1 MPTQTAAKKPAKP
14 RAAKAT
20 AAMPTPEKP
29 AHVPAAGQLCDVPIQ
44 LIAPS
49 PYQPRDRADDPTA
62 LANLAQS
69 VADWGIKQPIVVRRK
84 EGGMPLF
91 PATKG
96 QRAAYELVA
105 GERRLRAAHAA
116 GLASVPA
123 MVHEWT
129 DDEARAF
136 AAVENLQREDLTEWE
151 RARALKALAD
161 AGKTQAEIGRLVG
174 LTQGAVSNLI
184 RCLDLPAEWTNGT
197 ISQEMTPTHCREI
210 VPYKDFPE
218 VLKAIK
224 QSLKLRMQWYGFPPA
239 KKFAKVVHD
248 AVVGATMPMDQT
260 HGTRA
265 TNWAPI
271 PVFKP
276 TAEQREQLG
285 IVTVKMPN
293 GREAER
299 ATNAKL
305 WHQLQE
311 EHQAKWLERRKA
323 RKAKN
328 GKPAEPTAEELKA
341 REQQRAEQFAKQLAE
356 WRAEWLRYL
365 CWKALGAKP
374 AKGADR
380 WAITRCLIL
389 LATRNVPEDDL
400 ERSISETGGP
410 KKLIEGPTL
419 KALAKC
425 PKPDET
431 ATELVRA
438 VLWDTTRNASPRS
451 YVNGQFFTAA
461 DAEQLARDLAIDLD
475 TEWRR
480 EQAGPLTA
488 RFYQIC
494 NRDHLVD
501 LAKQWECHGHLTK
514 STTKATL
521 VNLLSTSK
529 SKPLPKLVKPL

>member
-84 EGGMPLF
+84 GGGMPLF

-197 ISQEMTPTHCREI
+197 ISQEMTPTHCREL
-210 VPYKDFPE
+210 VAYKDCPE
-218 VLKAIK
+218 VLGAIK
-224 QSLKLRMQWYGFPPA
+224 HALKQRMQWAGFPPA
-239 KKFAKVVHD
+239 KDFAEL
-248 AVVGATMPMDQT
+248 ARQAAWQATMPMDRTNGSPQT
-260 HGTRA
+260 DWH
-265 TNWAPI
+265 PV

-276 TAEQREQLG
+276 TDEQRKQLALVPVKTPQG
-285 IVTVKMPN
+285 RIV
-293 GREAER
+293 ER

-305 WHQLQE
+305 WHKLQAD
-311 EHQAKWLERRKA
+311 HQAKWLQRRKA
-323 RKAKN
+323 REGKTTN

-341 REQQRAEQFAKQLAE
+341 REQQRAEQFARQLAE

-380 WAITRCLIL
+380 WAITRCLML
-389 LATRNVPEDDL
+389 LTTKSVQESTLDL
-400 ERSISETGGP
+400 AIRQTGGP
-410 KKLIEGPTL
+410 HSRNTM

-431 ATELVRA
+431 ATELVRLH
-438 VLWDTTRNASPRS
+438 LWANRNASPRNFPHGP
-451 YVNGQFFTAA
+451 YFDGAA
-461 DAEQLARDLAIDLD
+461 VEQLARDLAIDLD
-475 TEWRR
+475 AQWRA
-480 EQAGPLTA
+480 EQAGPMTE

-494 NRDHLVD
+494 NRDHLVE
-501 LAKQWECHGHLTK
+501 LATQWECHGHVTK
-514 STTKATL
+514 STTKAAL
-521 VNLLSTSK
+521 VKLLSTSK
-529 SKPLPKLVKPL
+529 CKPLPKLVKPL